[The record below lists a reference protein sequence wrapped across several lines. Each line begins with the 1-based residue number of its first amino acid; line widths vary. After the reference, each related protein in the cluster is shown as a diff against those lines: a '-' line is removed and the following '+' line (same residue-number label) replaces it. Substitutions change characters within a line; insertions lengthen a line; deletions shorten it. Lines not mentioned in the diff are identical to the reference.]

1 MGNYEISN
9 LEKLDGCLIICWADK
24 EPYIIEV
31 PGYEF
36 TATETDSGHEE
47 PLWVVK
53 NCGMWSV
60 ISPYYGLEMGDVYF
74 RTRKAAIENFKNHDA
89 ARYFKFLRERRGM
102 LVTGRD
108 PLENEYR
115 RLADDFRQGRR

>member
-1 MGNYEISN
+1 MSNYEISN
-9 LEKLDGCLIICWADK
+9 LEKMDGCLIMCWADK

-36 TATETDSGHEE
+36 TATETDSGIAE

-53 NCGMWSV
+53 NCGLWSV
-60 ISPYYGLEMGDVYF
+60 TSPYYGRKMSNVDF
-74 RTRKAAIENFKNHDA
+74 KTRKAALENFKNYDA
-89 ARYFKFLRERRGM
+89 ARYFNFLSKRRGM
-102 LVTGRD
+102 LACNTD

-115 RLADDFRQGRR
+115 RLADECWQGRR